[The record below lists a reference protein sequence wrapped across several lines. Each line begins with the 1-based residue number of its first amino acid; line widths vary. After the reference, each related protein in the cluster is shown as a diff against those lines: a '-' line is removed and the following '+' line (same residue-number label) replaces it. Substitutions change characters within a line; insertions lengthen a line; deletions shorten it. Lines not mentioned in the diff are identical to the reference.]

1 MFALYKPNNTPN
13 RYFTVRIVQANKAGS
28 YLPVSA
34 PDADVAVSIIYNYL
48 AFTQPDRLKTVNS
61 ITARPALYKIRPFD
75 FVIRGK

>member
-1 MFALYKPNNTPN
+1 MFALYKPNNSIN
-13 RYFTVRIVQANKAGS
+13 RPFTARIARYNGAVS

-34 PDADVAVSIIYNYL
+34 PTADVAVSIIYNYL